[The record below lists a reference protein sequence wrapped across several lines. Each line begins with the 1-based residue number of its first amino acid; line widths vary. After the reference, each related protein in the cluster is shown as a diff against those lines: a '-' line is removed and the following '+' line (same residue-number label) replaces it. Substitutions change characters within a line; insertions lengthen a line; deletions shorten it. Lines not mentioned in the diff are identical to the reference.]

1 VGSVAPHVEEAAV
14 DGFEGRR
21 LVAGDL
27 DATFLPRLGM
37 VGASLRRRGEELLDR
52 QAGLRAYRETGAVLG
67 LPLLHPWA
75 NRLSADEYEVDGRRV
90 ELPPGSPR
98 VRREE
103 HGLPIHGLLAAHPG
117 WTVEDER
124 ADAEAARLSARIDVT
139 ADPDV
144 RAVFPFPH
152 ELTLDL
158 ALTER
163 ALTVATTLRPTGDVA
178 VPVAFGFHPYL
189 RLPGADRAEWQV
201 ELPQRRHVRLDDRG
215 IPAGGG
221 DAEAAERFA
230 LGARTFDDAY
240 DGIADG
246 AAFTVAGGGLAIAV
260 THHEG
265 YPVTQVFSPPGAQF
279 ICFEP
284 MTAPVDALRTGD
296 GLRTAEPGTAF
307 TAVFSIGVHERRARR
322 THGTR

>member
-1 VGSVAPHVEEAAV
+1 VGPVAPHVQDAAV

-27 DATFLPRLGM
+27 DATFVPQLGM
-37 VGASLRRRGEELLDR
+37 VGASLRHGGEELLDR
-52 QAGLRAYRETGAVLG
+52 QAGLRALRDTGAVLG

-75 NRLSADEYEVDGRRV
+75 NRLSADDYEVGGRRV
-90 ELPPGSPR
+90 ELPPGSPL
-98 VRREE
+98 VHREE

-117 WTVEDER
+117 WAVEADGS
-124 ADAEAARLSARIDVT
+124 DAEAARLRARIDVT

-144 RAVFPFPH
+144 RAAFPFPH

-158 ALTER
+158 ELTEG

-189 RLPGADRAEWQV
+189 RLPGADRAEWEV
-201 ELPQRRHVRLDDRG
+201 ALPDRRHVRLDDRG

-230 LGARTFDDAY
+230 LGALTFDDAY

-246 AAFTVAGGGLAIAV
+246 AAFSVAGGGLAITV
-260 THHEG
+260 THHQG
-265 YPVTQVFSPPGAQF
+265 CPVAQIYSPPGAQF

-284 MTAPVDALRTGD
+284 MTAPVDALRSGE
-296 GLRTAEPGTAF
+296 GLRRAAPGTAF
-307 TAVFSIGVHERRARR
+307 TAVFSIAVRERRGRR
-322 THGTR
+322 TPGTR

>member
-1 VGSVAPHVEEAAV
+1 VGPAAPHVESAVV
-14 DGFEGRR
+14 DGFAGRR

-27 DATFLPRLGM
+27 DATFLPQLGM
-37 VGASLRRRGEELLDR
+37 VGASLRCGGDELLDR
-52 QAGLRAYRETGAVLG
+52 QAGLRAYRDTGAVLG

-75 NRLSADEYEVDGRRV
+75 NRLSADEYEVEGRRV

-98 VRREE
+98 VSREE
-103 HGLPIHGLLAAHPG
+103 HGLAIHGLLAAHPG
-117 WTVEDER
+117 WTVEAEGS
-124 ADAEAARLSARIDVT
+124 DAEAARLRARIDVT

-144 RAVFPFPH
+144 RAAFPFPH

-158 ALTER
+158 ALTAR
-163 ALTVATTLRPTGDVA
+163 ALTVATTLRPTGDAA

-189 RLPGADRAEWQV
+189 RLPVADRAAWEV
-201 ELPQRRHVRLDDRG
+201 ELPERRHVRLDDRG

-230 LGARTFDDAY
+230 LGTRTFDDAY

-246 AAFTVAGGGLAIAV
+246 AAFTVAGGGIAITV

-265 YPVTQVFSPPGAQF
+265 FPVGQVYSPPGAQF

-284 MTAPVDALRTGD
+284 MTAPVDALRSGE
-296 GLRTAEPGTAF
+296 GLRRAEPGTAF
-307 TAVFSIGVHERRARR
+307 TAVFSIAVRARTARR
-322 THGTR
+322 TPGTR